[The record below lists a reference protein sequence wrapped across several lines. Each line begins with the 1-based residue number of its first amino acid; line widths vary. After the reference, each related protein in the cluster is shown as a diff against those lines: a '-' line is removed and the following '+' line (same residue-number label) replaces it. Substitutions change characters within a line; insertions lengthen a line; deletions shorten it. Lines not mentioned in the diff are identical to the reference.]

1 MIMNYKYDIYDTIV
15 KVLHFSVSYILK
27 VLLYYCYYFDINMI
41 IESECS
47 DGIEG
52 CEGPTEDHE

>member
-1 MIMNYKYDIYDTIV
+1 MILLSK
-15 KVLHFSVSYILK
+15 FYIFRFRILLK
-27 VLLYYCYYFDINMI
+27 VLLYYCYYFDINII